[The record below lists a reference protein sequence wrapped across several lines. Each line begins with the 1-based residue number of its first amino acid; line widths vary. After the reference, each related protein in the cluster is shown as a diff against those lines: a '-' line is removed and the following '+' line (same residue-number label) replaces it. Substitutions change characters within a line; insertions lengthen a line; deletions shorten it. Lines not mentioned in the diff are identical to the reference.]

1 MRNIYNLLTDAFN
14 RMGVDEAN
22 YQVKVTGNYVVEIK
36 PRNALTNQ
44 KAVLYLDL
52 TETNEIYDVTY
63 TNNLFLEEQWAE
75 FCSVFTDTLP
85 ELDSEAQLLTFINTL
100 INQ

>member
-1 MRNIYNLLTDAFN
+1 
-14 RMGVDEAN
+14 MGVDEAN
-22 YQVKVTGNYVVEIK
+22 YQVKVAGNYVVEIK

-85 ELDSEAQLLTFINTL
+85 ELNSQAQLLTFLNTL